1 MPTPSMN
8 MLDPVVIAWLA
19 LAATV
24 ALLGLAVLAY
34 RRVAGRQA
42 GELAVLSGR
51 LEALTSDMAALCSG
65 SMGVDQR
72 LSALER
78 QGRALEQWR
87 EQMEARQ
94 EQERPYGEA
103 IQLVH
108 KGASA
113 ADLVRELGLSHSEAE
128 LVVMLHG
135 VDKAS

>member
-1 MPTPSMN
+1 MPIPSMN
-8 MLDPVVIAWLA
+8 MSDPTMIAWLSLLVVTLVFGFIA
-19 LAATV
+19 LGYRRAVVRQSRDLAA
-24 ALLGLAVLAY
+24 
-34 RRVAGRQA
+34 
-42 GELAVLSGR
+42 LSAR
-51 LEALTSDMAALCSG
+51 LESLTTDMAALCNG

-72 LSALER
+72 LSVLER

-87 EQMEARQ
+87 EQVEARQ
-94 EQERPYGEA
+94 EQDRPYGEA

-113 ADLVRELGLSHSEAE
+113 PDLVRELGLSHSEAE

>member
-1 MPTPSMN
+1 MPIPSMN
-8 MLDPVVIAWLA
+8 MFDPSAVAWLA
-19 LAATV
+19 LAAAFLLS
-24 ALLGLAVLAY
+24 ALTALGY
-34 RRVAGRQA
+34 RRVAARQA
-42 GELAVLSGR
+42 RELATVSGR
-51 LEALTSDMAALCSG
+51 LEALTTDMAALCSG

-78 QGRALEQWR
+78 QLRAVEQWR

-113 ADLVRELGLSHSEAE
+113 PDLVRELGLSHSEAE